1 MSVSLTHQWNSR
13 YTPCAFLLIQI
24 NFIASSAF
32 MEARYVLIV
41 IDCDQ
46 MGMVC
51 QGQMAYLIVNI
62 LLILPTFGETIWW
75 TSRVISNLLSIGHYN
90 CQQDQL

>member
-13 YTPCAFLLIQI
+13 YTPCAFLSIQI
-24 NFIASSAF
+24 NIIAPLAF
-32 MEARYVLIV
+32 METRYVLIV

-62 LLILPTFGETIWW
+62 LLILPTFGETIW
-75 TSRVISNLLSIGHYN
+75 
-90 CQQDQL
+90 